1 MSDPGGVSKQP
12 HTAEAATKNPLLQVE
27 HVRKV
32 YRSGDSQLEVLSD
45 VSFEI
50 QAGIVAA
57 LMGPS
62 GVGKTTLL
70 NLIGALDR
78 PDAGNITLQEKRLSD
93 LKSDQLAAVRNS
105 LVGFVFQFHH
115 LLPEF
120 TAVENVQMPGLIQQS
135 LDAER
140 EEYARQLLSRFG
152 LGERMTHYPHE
163 LSGGE
168 KQRVALAR
176 ALMNRPALVLADEPT
191 GNLDRKTG
199 GRLIETILD
208 FSQEHQQTFI
218 IATHDEVIAGQA
230 DRVLLLDGG
239 KVVDSSVMK
248 PSESEFGS

>member
-1 MSDPGGVSKQP
+1 MSDPGRVAKEP
-12 HTAEAATKNPLLQVE
+12 HAVHAATENPLLQAD

-50 QAGIVAA
+50 HAGIVAA

-78 PDAGNITLQEKRLSD
+78 PDGGTITLQGRRLSD
-93 LKSDQLAAVRNS
+93 LKSDQLASVRNS

-120 TAVENVQMPGLIQQS
+120 TALENVLMPGLIQNS
-135 LDAER
+135 LNAER
-140 EEYARQLLSRFG
+140 EEYARQLLARFG
-152 LGERMTHYPHE
+152 VGERMEHYPHE

-199 GRLIETILD
+199 ARLIETILD

-218 IATHDEVIAGQA
+218 IATHDEVIAGRA
-230 DRVLLLDGG
+230 DRVLLLEGG
-239 KVVDSSVMK
+239 MVVESNVM
-248 PSESEFGS
+248 ENTASEFGS